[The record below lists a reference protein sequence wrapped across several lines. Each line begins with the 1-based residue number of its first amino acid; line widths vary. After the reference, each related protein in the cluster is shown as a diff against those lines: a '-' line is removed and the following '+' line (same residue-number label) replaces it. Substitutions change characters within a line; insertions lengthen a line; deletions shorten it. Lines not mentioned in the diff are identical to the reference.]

1 MWVRFVVRGSCER
14 SRRQR
19 GATRRARRSRPD
31 RENTQLK
38 EPIRGRA
45 VVSASALGFARVQA
59 AVRKD
64 LRRLREA
71 VRVEPGRS
79 RDERVAW
86 GGQSGRSPA
95 ASKRPGG
102 EDESKNPTSATRARA
117 YLNASNA
124 LMSAGEDM
132 SAGTPLLRGAIAPA
146 GRRVAPNRAPSLC
159 RAGGFGLDSLNGRQH
174 RQPTLD
180 RDFDPKLRGQV
191 AENDRDDFVR
201 RAVCG
206 LCIRNPERKR
216 TRLARFARL
225 GAHCLARASAMAN
238 VSARGAASAFL
249 PRQMRG
255 GGVRSTRSAA
265 RSRRRR
271 ERRRERTCARAT
283 SASEGARRR
292 IVPRR
297 TRRARAWT
305 DRRPSRR
312 RPGTTTRG
320 QGRWTERTTPPSMA
334 RRSRSRR
341 ASP

>member
-1 MWVRFVVRGSCER
+1 
-14 SRRQR
+14 
-19 GATRRARRSRPD
+19 
-31 RENTQLK
+31 
-38 EPIRGRA
+38 
-45 VVSASALGFARVQA
+45 
-59 AVRKD
+59 
-64 LRRLREA
+64 
-71 VRVEPGRS
+71 
-79 RDERVAW
+79 
-86 GGQSGRSPA
+86 
-95 ASKRPGG
+95 
-102 EDESKNPTSATRARA
+102 
-117 YLNASNA
+117 
-124 LMSAGEDM
+124 MSAGEDM

-265 RSRRRR
+265 RSRAPRASPGANVRACHLCVGRGAASLLPRRKR
-271 ERRRERTCARAT
+271 ACLDRPAPFASSSRDDDARTEGLDGKDDAAFDGAAEPLATRVALALIRFYRTQISPLTPPSCRFVPTCSQYAMTAFRRFGPAKGLALTAWRILRCNPWGGGGVRPAEMA
-283 SASEGARRR
+283 ARRR
-292 IVPRR
+292 RRRRRGPRR
-297 TRRARAWT
+297 G
-305 DRRPSRR
+305 RR
-312 RPGTTTRG
+312 RVTP
-320 QGRWTERTTPPSMA
+320 RTS
-334 RRSRSRR
+334 
-341 ASP
+341 